1 MLMTAMVIIS
11 KIFFFTY
18 AICSII
24 ALFGITLYRK
34 DLLNAL
40 NEFYAKCPWEKSP
53 FNINVTMYLACIVPI
68 LNINTSGAIIV
79 FALKTQEQQK
89 QVLAKSIEELILDS
103 KTKHKIIK

>member
-40 NEFYAKCPWEKSP
+40 GEFYKQCPWEKAP
-53 FNINVTMYLACIVPI
+53 VNLNVSMYLACIIPI
-68 LNINTSGAIIV
+68 LNINTSGAILV

-89 QVLAKSIEELILDS
+89 QSLATSIERLILES
-103 KTKHKIIK
+103 KSKNKTK